1 MNKTVNVVRMAG
13 QSFTDTEIDAKFTA
27 GILPESVDVSNRSS
41 GLLTDTYIKSYV
53 AELKRSGK
61 IPALTATTNE
71 NVYRSKVDTLL
82 TSCKSEYNH
91 YYVRY
96 VYVLNT
102 LFTNIRDQ
110 YNSPNTPDNLEKVK
124 KTNDKLLLLNT
135 KLNDLIQIMQG
146 ISDDMMQSSNAMNN
160 ELKEFKE
167 NMAKKKQQLQYQ
179 TEIIKS
185 NQNGTKLSKEMVKYT
200 EENARY
206 TDNLLKMYSFLNV
219 VALGLLIY
227 IYRAAN

>member
-1 MNKTVNVVRMAG
+1 MAA

-27 GILPESVDVSNRSS
+27 GILPESVYTSNRSPGS
-41 GLLTDTYIKSYV
+41 SGSPGLLTDTYIKSYI
-53 AELKRSGK
+53 AGLKTSGK
-61 IPALTATTNE
+61 IPVLTATTNE
-71 NVYRSKVDTLL
+71 NAYSNNVINLL
-82 TSCKSEYNH
+82 TACKNEYNH

-124 KTNDKLLLLNT
+124 KTNEKLLLLNT

-146 ISDDMMQSSNAMNN
+146 ISDDMLQSSNAMDT
-160 ELKEFKE
+160 ELTAFQA
-167 NMAKKKQQLQYQ
+167 NMAEKKQKLQYQ

>member
-1 MNKTVNVVRMAG
+1 MAG

-71 NVYRSKVDTLL
+71 DVYRSKVDTLL
-82 TSCKSEYNH
+82 TACKSEYNH

>member
-1 MNKTVNVVRMAG
+1 MAG

-61 IPALTATTNE
+61 IPVLTATTNE
-71 NVYRSKVDTLL
+71 DVYRSKVDILL
-82 TSCKSEYNH
+82 TACKSEYNH

-110 YNSPNTPDNLEKVK
+110 YNSPNTSDNLEKVK